1 MNKKQSKANNTRKGK
16 DDMDMNQDFRELMLE
31 QQEKTGI
38 IKWEGDLIEY
48 CKKVM
53 ENPEIAMLAPAR
65 IYNMIIKY
73 GTEPVAENRKT
84 KGYEDLVKYKFFDGK
99 IFGSFEPIHDL
110 MKFLKAAARRTE
122 TGKRILM
129 MMGPVSG
136 GKSTIA
142 ALIKRGLENDDTPMF
157 AIKGCPIHEDPLHAI
172 PRQFRDEWNEKL
184 GVKIEGDLCPV
195 CQLRL
200 ESEFT
205 DDKGV
210 ARWHEFPVEMIQ
222 ISEQKR
228 NCIGTFTPSDPKSQ
242 DITELIGRVNMSKLH
257 MFSESDPRAYQ
268 FDGELQVANRG
279 VVEYIE
285 ILKADI
291 KFHHVLITLA
301 QEQVIKAP
309 GFPQMYLDE
318 LILSHTNQTEFDKFK
333 NDPANEALHDRMY
346 YVKVPWND
354 TITDEI
360 QIYKKLIAQ
369 SEFSNI
375 HISPGALEVAA
386 QFAILTRLYPS
397 KKINPIQKMK
407 LYNNEFLDEFSKGKD
422 KDIKLIRQEGRDNG
436 ECMSGISPRFIT
448 NAINIALGQK
458 DSVETGID
466 GLKGCITAIDMIR
479 ALRDNFEHHMGG
491 QEKDKE
497 KYIQLLIAKE
507 DSVVSEYKD
516 FAKKEVSKAFIH
528 AFDDQADELF
538 NRYDINCRAFCKNET
553 VFDPIMG
560 EYHEPDEKI
569 MRAVEELIPVPNESK
584 REFRKGVYVYKA
596 DTLEEGKVWKWNTYK
611 PLKDAIEKKLMNDLK
626 NVVQLSIANTVSTDA
641 KVKARRSKA
650 LKTLMKKNYCE
661 HCAKI
666 LLGFVGEILRS
677 EN

>member
-1 MNKKQSKANNTRKGK
+1 MMNE
-16 DDMDMNQDFRELMLE
+16 DFRELMLS
-31 QQEKTGI
+31 QQEQVGPT
-38 IKWEGDLIEY
+38 KWEGKLIEY
-48 CKKVM
+48 MNEVITH
-53 ENPEIAMLAPAR
+53 PEIAMLAPAR
-65 IYNMIIKY
+65 IYHMIMKY
-73 GTEPVAENRKT
+73 GTEPVPENRKT

-99 IFGSFEPIHDL
+99 IFGSYEPIHDM

-129 MMGPVSG
+129 LMGPVSG

-142 ALIKRGLENDDTPMF
+142 ALIKRGLEMDDTPLF
-157 AIKGCPIHEDPLHAI
+157 AIQGCPINEDPLHAI
-172 PRQFRDEWNEKL
+172 PLQFRPEWNEKL
-184 GVKIEGDLCPV
+184 GAKIEGELCPV

-200 ESEFT
+200 DNEFT
-205 DDKGV
+205 DENGF
-210 ARWHEFPVEMIQ
+210 ARWHEFPVQMVK
-222 ISEQKR
+222 ISEQR
-228 NCIGTFTPSDPKSQ
+228 RTAIGTFTPSDPKSQ
-242 DITELIGRVNMSKLH
+242 DITELIGRVNMAKLH
-257 MFSESDPRAYQ
+257 MYSESDPRAYQ

-279 VVEYIE
+279 VIEYIE

-333 NDPANEALHDRMY
+333 NEPANEALHDRMY

-354 TITDEI
+354 TIKDEI
-360 QIYKKLIAQ
+360 KIYKKLIAE
-369 SEFSNI
+369 SEFSKI

-458 DSVETGID
+458 EHVETGD
-466 GLKGCITAIDMIR
+466 EKYKGCITALDMVR
-479 ALRDNFEHHMGG
+479 ALRDNFQHHMGG
-491 QEKDKE
+491 NEKDKE
-497 KYIQLLIAKE
+497 KYMNLLISKE
-507 DSVVSEYKD
+507 DSVVSEYKE

-528 AFDDQADELF
+528 AFEDQANELF
-538 NRYDINCRAFCKNET
+538 NRYDVNCKAFCKDET
-553 VFDPIMG
+553 VFDDITG
-560 EYHEPDEKI
+560 EYRDPDEKI

-584 REFRKGVYVYKA
+584 REFRKGVYVYKS
-596 DTLEEGKVWKWNTYK
+596 DTLEDGKEWKWDTYK
-611 PLKDAIEKKLMNDLK
+611 PLKEAIEKKLMNDLK
-626 NVVQLSIANTVSTDA
+626 NVVQLSIANTVSTDR
-641 KVKARRSKA
+641 KVKARRSRA
-650 LKTLMKKNYCE
+650 LKTLEKKGYCQ
-661 HCAKI
+661 HCAAAI
-666 LLGFVGEILRS
+666 LGFVGEILRRES
-677 EN
+677 

>member
-1 MNKKQSKANNTRKGK
+1 MQMNE
-16 DDMDMNQDFRELMLE
+16 DFRELMLSNQKE
-31 QQEKTGI
+31 VGI
-38 IKWEGDLIEY
+38 TKWEGDLVGY
-48 CKKVM
+48 CQLVM
-53 ENPEIAMLAPAR
+53 ENPAIACLAPAR
-65 IYNMIIKY
+65 IYNMIVKY
-73 GTEPVAENRKT
+73 GTEPVPENRKT
-84 KGYEDLVKYKFFDGK
+84 KGYEDLVKYNFFDGK
-99 IFGSFEPIHDL
+99 IFGSYEPIHDV
-110 MKFLKAAARRTE
+110 MKFLKAAAKRTE

-142 ALIKRGLENDDTPMF
+142 ALVKRGLEMDDTPMY

-172 PRQFRDEWNEKL
+172 PHQFRAEWNKKL
-184 GVKIEGDLCPV
+184 GVKIEGELCSV
-195 CQLRL
+195 CQMELD
-200 ESEFT
+200 EKYT
-205 DDKGV
+205 DDDGIAHWDK
-210 ARWHEFPVEMIQ
+210 FPVEMIK
-222 ISEQKR
+222 ISEQRR

-242 DITELIGRVNMSKLH
+242 DITELIGRVNMAKLH
-257 MFSESDPRAYQ
+257 MYGETDPRAYQ

-279 VVEYIE
+279 VIEYIE

-318 LILSHTNQTEFDKFK
+318 LILSHTNQTEFDKFR

-360 QIYKKLIAQ
+360 KIYQKLIAE

-407 LYNNEFLDEFSKGKD
+407 LYNNEVVDEFSKGKD
-422 KDIKLIRQEGRDNG
+422 KDIKLIRQEGRENG
-436 ECMSGISPRFIT
+436 ECMSGISPRFVI

-458 DSVETGID
+458 DTVETGIE
-466 GLKGCITAIDMIR
+466 GFTGCITAIDMIR

-491 QEKDKE
+491 NEKDKE

-507 DSVVSEYKD
+507 ESVVAEYKD

-528 AFDDQADELF
+528 AFDDQANELF
-538 NRYDINCRAFCKNET
+538 HRYDLNCKASCKNET
-553 VFDPIMG
+553 VYDEIMG
-560 EYHEPDEKI
+560 EYHDPDEKI
-569 MRAVEELIPVPNESK
+569 MRAIEELIPVPLESK

-596 DTLEEGKVWKWNTYK
+596 DTLEEGKEWKWDTYK
-611 PLKDAIEKKLMNDLK
+611 PLKEAIEKKLMNDLK
-626 NVVQLSIANTVSTDA
+626 NVVTLSIANTVSTDA
-641 KVKARRSKA
+641 KTKARRSKA
-650 LKTLMKKNYCE
+650 LKTLMKKGYCE